1 VSDSQALNKKHRLYA
16 EQVRQLYKQAPVG
29 LMSIPIVSLIMVI
42 LLWTVVPHWI
52 LITWFSVVL
61 LVAAP
66 RYLLVVKFS
75 GSLQASA
82 RADRW
87 EAYFAIGAALSGIV
101 WGAASLFL
109 FPVNSVAHQCLI
121 ALMLGGMVAGAAG
134 TYSVI
139 MKTFLAYSLPALI
152 PLAIRFFLFADR
164 FSIGVGSVI
173 LVYQFL
179 MIATAKRV
187 NTAIVSSLEMRFE
200 NEDLVER
207 LMTEVKHAD
216 ELNTK
221 YAAEIAQRKQ
231 AEEER
236 DRLQQ
241 EAIEAHRQALR
252 ALSTPIIPVM
262 EHIIVMPLI
271 GTIDSIRARDI
282 MRTLLAGIQQQRARV
297 VILDITG
304 VPIVDSGVASHLS
317 KTIQAARLKGTR
329 VIITG
334 ISDAVAEIIVG
345 LGIDWSGIEIL
356 SDLQTGL
363 VVALGSLGIKL
374 TSLRS
379 Y

>member
-1 VSDSQALNKKHRLYA
+1 
-16 EQVRQLYKQAPVG
+16 
-29 LMSIPIVSLIMVI
+29 MSIPIVSLIMVI

-52 LITWFSVVL
+52 LIIWFSVVM

-75 GSLQASA
+75 GSLQAPA

-87 EAYFAIGAALSGIV
+87 EAYFTIGAALSGTV
-101 WGAASLFL
+101 WGAASIFL

-134 TYSVI
+134 TYSVV
-139 MKTFLAYSLPALI
+139 MRAFLAYSLPALA
-152 PLAIRFFLFADR
+152 PLAIRFFLLADR

-179 MIATAKRV
+179 MIASAKRV

-207 LMTEVKHAD
+207 LT
-216 ELNTK
+216 
-221 YAAEIAQRKQ
+221 AEIAQREQ

-271 GTIDSIRARDI
+271 GTIDSVRARDI
-282 MRTLLAGIQQQRARV
+282 MRTLLAGIQQQRAKV
-297 VILDITG
+297 VILDVTG
-304 VPIVDSGVASHLS
+304 VPIVDSGVASHLN

-334 ISDAVAEIIVG
+334 ISDAVAETIVD

-356 SDLQTGL
+356 SDLRTGL